1 MPTTPTVGLFIPCYI
16 DQFYPQVGL
25 ATLQILE
32 RRGLRVEYPDA
43 QTCCGQPMA
52 NSGCTDDARPLAQRF
67 LRLFGGYDHVVA
79 PSGSCVSMVR
89 NHYAELLGDAPGFDR
104 LRRST
109 FELCE
114 FLVDVLEV
122 KAVDGRFPHKVGLHE
137 SCHGLRELR
146 LGSGSERR
154 VPAFNKVR
162 GLLEQLNGIE
172 LVDLAR
178 PDECCGFGGTFAVS
192 EEAVSCMMGADRV
205 ADHERGGA
213 EIITGTDMSC
223 LMHLDGLIR
232 RARKPMRVMHV
243 AEVLAAGEAT

>member
-1 MPTTPTVGLFIPCYI
+1 MPTVGLFIPCYI
-16 DQFYPQVGL
+16 DQFYPQVGM

-32 RRGLRVEYPDA
+32 RRGMRVEYPDA

-52 NSGCTDDARPLAQRF
+52 NSGCTDDARPLARRF

-89 NHYAELLGDAPGFDR
+89 NHYGELVGDEPGFDR
-104 LRRST
+104 LRRNT
-109 FELCE
+109 YELCE
-114 FLVDVLEV
+114 YLVDVLEV
-122 KAVDGRFPHKVGLHE
+122 KRVEGRFAHKVGLHE

-162 GLLEQLNGIE
+162 GLLEQLAGIE

-232 RARKPMRVMHV
+232 RARKPMRIMHV
-243 AEVLAAGEAT
+243 AEVLAEGEAA